1 MPTPCHF
8 PLPSSKDEY
17 LNFNLLNFAKE
28 NNFTLRDDKDSAMF
42 DMKLRLAL
50 GNNVVPTSTS
60 SSSLALTLDNLI
72 IENEKGE
79 ASDIDK
85 IYLHHCGDKSIYE
98 SSSLVKNKESDI
110 KNSYTATF
118 NIPIGSVLKEYE
130 FGFEYPW
137 FI

>member
-1 MPTPCHF
+1 
-8 PLPSSKDEY
+8 
-17 LNFNLLNFAKE
+17 
-28 NNFTLRDDKDSAMF
+28 
-42 DMKLRLAL
+42 MK
-50 GNNVVPTSTS
+50 S
-60 SSSLALTLDNLI
+60 I

-98 SSSLVKNKESDI
+98 STSLVKNKDSGI

-130 FGFEYPW
+130 FGFEYP
-137 FI
+137 